1 MWTASRNLYPD
12 GVFWPKV
19 NSRWTSFWSK
29 LFLTVLATSV
39 EWHFDDFWAK
49 SHTQELQTNKVHK
62 RIERPTIGEEKQFH
76 TRVLKPWSYPSK
88 RTGWQQGQTRATTSE
103 SAILGSNRFHC
114 SVIFP
119 LQQCLSMVSMWSPLI
134 PNIRSRFAENNI
146 PFQIF
151 SLSFHSPH
159 SLPLFLL
166 PTDGDEWPPDIC
178 IGSLRCPGDH
188 WIITGGPLPDCY
200 CCFHT
205 SHTSSLSA
213 SQIPPPAPT
222 SSTSSCTSLTTIS
235 PHQTF
240 PLPWI
245 PEALCVP
252 PSTPFTR
259 LGGKQG
265 LGLAPRQVVVHTGW
279 VWRPDW

>member
-1 MWTASRNLYPD
+1 MCASFAKPSLKEKPIILVFGERPPACKLMIWEIRCCFGNPHNMWTASRNLYPD

-114 SVIFP
+114 SVKFP
-119 LQQCLSMVSMWSPLI
+119 LQQRLSMVSMWSP
-134 PNIRSRFAENNI
+134 RF
-146 PFQIF
+146 
-151 SLSFHSPH
+151 
-159 SLPLFLL
+159 
-166 PTDGDEWPPDIC
+166 
-178 IGSLRCPGDH
+178 
-188 WIITGGPLPDCY
+188 
-200 CCFHT
+200 
-205 SHTSSLSA
+205 
-213 SQIPPPAPT
+213 
-222 SSTSSCTSLTTIS
+222 
-235 PHQTF
+235 QT
-240 PLPWI
+240 
-245 PEALCVP
+245 
-252 PSTPFTR
+252 
-259 LGGKQG
+259 
-265 LGLAPRQVVVHTGW
+265 
-279 VWRPDW
+279 

>member
-12 GVFWPKV
+12 GVSWPKV
-19 NSRWTSFWSK
+19 NSRWTSFLSK
-29 LFLTVLATSV
+29 LILTVLATSV

-62 RIERPTIGEEKQFH
+62 RIERPTIDEEKQFH
-76 TRVLKPWSYPSK
+76 LRVLKPWSYPSK
-88 RTGWQQGQTRATTSE
+88 QTGWQQGQTRAPTSE

-119 LQQCLSMVSMWSPLI
+119 LQQCLSMVSMWSPMI

-166 PTDGDEWPPDIC
+166 PTDGDKWPPDIC

-188 WIITGGPLPDCY
+188 WIITGGHYLTATAAFTHFTLQDCLLRR
-200 CCFHT
+200 FP
-205 SHTSSLSA
+205 S
-213 SQIPPPAPT
+213 PPP
-222 SSTSSCTSLTTIS
+222 
-235 PHQTF
+235 
-240 PLPWI
+240 
-245 PEALCVP
+245 
-252 PSTPFTR
+252 
-259 LGGKQG
+259 
-265 LGLAPRQVVVHTGW
+265 
-279 VWRPDW
+279 

>member
-1 MWTASRNLYPD
+1 M
-12 GVFWPKV
+12 
-19 NSRWTSFWSK
+19 
-29 LFLTVLATSV
+29 
-39 EWHFDDFWAK
+39 
-49 SHTQELQTNKVHK
+49 
-62 RIERPTIGEEKQFH
+62 
-76 TRVLKPWSYPSK
+76 
-88 RTGWQQGQTRATTSE
+88 
-103 SAILGSNRFHC
+103 
-114 SVIFP
+114 
-119 LQQCLSMVSMWSPLI
+119 
-134 PNIRSRFAENNI
+134 NN
-146 PFQIF
+146 
-151 SLSFHSPH
+151 
-159 SLPLFLL
+159 
-166 PTDGDEWPPDIC
+166 
-178 IGSLRCPGDH
+178 H
-188 WIITGGPLPDCY
+188 WGPLPDCY

-213 SQIPPPAPT
+213 SQIPPSPPT

-279 VWRPDW
+279 VWRRDWQRPHQGETLTRINASSHPSNILRSQNTVWVEANTDISSCTFYCSVHRYI